1 MKFCVFGAGAVGG
14 FVGGMMA
21 RSGAEVSLIAR
32 GEHLAA
38 IRRDGLKVVAGDEEF
53 TAAAVATDRP
63 ADLGKQDVIFLS
75 TKAHALA
82 DAAAAMEPL
91 IGSDTVVVAAQNGLP
106 FWYFHAHGGPH
117 DGRTLQS
124 VDPGGRIAAG
134 IGCRRA
140 LGCVIT
146 SSNEVAAPGIV
157 RNIGNRTFALGEPGG
172 SLSDRLRRVAAAMEA
187 AGLEAPLHSN
197 IRNEIWVKLWGNVS
211 FSCMAALTTARL
223 GPLVERPDLARLAV
237 AVMEEVRE
245 VGEALGVTFRD
256 SIDGRIAGT
265 RQVAGHK
272 TSILQDLERGRPMEV
287 DAIAGSVVELA
298 RLLGVETPTVD
309 LIYALL
315 RQRAREAG
323 LYPETGFDPL
333 AST

>member
-21 RSGAEVSLIAR
+21 QSGAEVSLIAR

-38 IRRDGLKVVAGDEEF
+38 MRRGGLKVVVGGEEF
-53 TAAAVATDRP
+53 TAFATATDRP
-63 ADLGKQDVIFLS
+63 ADLGVQDAIFLS

-82 DAAAAMEPL
+82 DAAAAMQPL
-91 IGSDTVVVAAQNGLP
+91 LGGDTVVVAAQNGLP

-124 VDPGGRIAAG
+124 VDPGGGIAAG
-134 IGCRRA
+134 IGCRRV

-146 SSNEVAAPGIV
+146 SSNEVVAPGVV
-157 RNIGNRTFALGEPGG
+157 RNVGNRSFVLGEPGG
-172 SLSDRLRRVAAAMEA
+172 SLSDRLRRVSAAMKA
-187 AGLEAPLHSN
+187 AGLEAPLHTA

-223 GPLVERPDLARLAV
+223 GPLVERPDLKRLSV
-237 AVMEEVRE
+237 AIMEEVQK

-256 SIDGRIAGT
+256 SIDGRIAST
-265 RQVAGHK
+265 RKVAGHR
-272 TSILQDLERGRPMEV
+272 TSLLQDLERGRPMEV

-298 RLLGVETPTVD
+298 RLLGVETPTID

>member
-21 RSGAEVSLIAR
+21 RSGTEVSLIAR

-38 IRRDGLKVVAGDEEF
+38 MRRDGLKVVAGNEEF
-53 TAAAVATDRP
+53 TATATATDRP

-124 VDPGGRIAAG
+124 VDPGGGIAAR
-134 IGCRRA
+134 IGCRRV

-146 SSNEVAAPGIV
+146 SSNEVVAPGIV
-157 RNIGNRTFALGEPGG
+157 RNIGNRSFALGEPDGA
-172 SLSDRLRRVAAAMEA
+172 LSARLRRVAAAMEA
-187 AGLEAPLHSN
+187 AGLEAPLHTA

-223 GPLVERPDLARLAV
+223 GPLTERPDLARLGIAI
-237 AVMEEVRE
+237 MEEVRA
-245 VGEALGVTFRD
+245 VGETLDVTFRD
-256 SIDGRIAGT
+256 SIDGRIAST

-272 TSILQDLERGRPMEV
+272 TSLLQDLEQGRPMEV

-298 RLLGVETPTVD
+298 RLFGVETPMID

-333 AST
+333 APT

>member
-32 GEHLAA
+32 GQHLAA

-53 TAAAVATDRP
+53 TAAAAATDRP
-63 ADLGKQDVIFLS
+63 DDLGEQDVIFLS

-82 DAAAAMEPL
+82 DAAEAMEPL
-91 IGSDTVVVAAQNGLP
+91 IGNGTVVVAAQNGLP

-117 DGRTLQS
+117 DGHVLQS

-134 IGCRRA
+134 IGCSRV

-146 SSNEVAAPGIV
+146 SSNEVVAPGIV
-157 RNIGNRTFALGEPGG
+157 RNVGNRNFALGEPGG
-172 SLSDRLRRVAAAMEA
+172 SLSSRLRRVAAAMEA
-187 AGLEAPLHSN
+187 AGLEAPLHTA

-223 GPLVERPDLARLAV
+223 GPLVERPDLAQLAV
-237 AVMEEVRE
+237 AIMEEVRE
-245 VGEALGVTFRD
+245 VGEALGATFRD

-272 TSILQDLERGRPMEV
+272 TSLLQDLERGRPMEV
-287 DAIAGSVVELA
+287 DAIAGSVVESA
-298 RLLGVETPTVD
+298 RLLGVETPMID